1 MKKGGFKK
9 GSRSHIA
16 KKSRSAAVFD
26 EDERKYIQI
35 NNNIKRVFDVL

>member
-26 EDERKYIQI
+26 EDERKYIYI
-35 NNNIKRVFDVL
+35 